1 MLPGPTIIRECPHCK
16 SPFKEW
22 TMASGNTMGAKWWTD
37 GKMEASMLP
46 NRNAL
51 VACPVCD
58 KPVWID
64 EAKELARLKPLGY
77 YAVVRDQAPEKSP
90 YRDIEDQLEYSESPT
105 VDVYKLA
112 LTLAELDADKQKHI
126 RFRLW
131 WLWNDVRRDSGVATP
146 LTDQEVENLEKLI
159 PLLDVSNQIGLMTKA
174 EALRELGR
182 FDECITLID
191 TNESRTESD
200 GYAANIL
207 YWAEQC
213 DPFVRQIQDVSWD
226 FVRSGW
232 EQLKKQQP
240 PFEIDP
246 SGPPVFKVQSDK
258 WWVKV
263 LGMLQ
268 HNWALV
274 EETDEGMIVAYFA
287 HDGGVHKGSSPY
299 KYKQLKNRV
308 AIVDSL
314 EFECWVDAWA
324 ALSANGFT
332 RASEAGE
339 NIYLYSPEG
348 VLWDARATEPGIYS
362 KQGYWKGQK

>member
-22 TMASGNTMGAKWWTD
+22 TMASGNTLGAQWWTD

-46 NRNAL
+46 NRNSL
-51 VACPVCD
+51 VACPVCV

-64 EAKELARLKPLGY
+64 EAKELARLKPVGY
-77 YAVVRDQAPEKSP
+77 YAVEREEVPEESLYK
-90 YRDIEDQLEYSESPT
+90 DMEDQLEYSDSPT
-105 VDVYKLA
+105 AEVYKLA
-112 LTLAELDADKQKHI
+112 LNQPDLDADKKRYI

-131 WLWNDVRRDSGVATP
+131 WLWNDARRETGVASA
-146 LTDQEVENLEKLI
+146 LSDQEIENLEKLI
-159 PLLDVSNQIGLMTKA
+159 PMLDISKQNGLLAKA
-174 EALRELGR
+174 EVFRELGR
-182 FDECITLID
+182 FDECIALID
-191 TNESRTESD
+191 SPEARTEN
-200 GYAANIL
+200 GYAGNIL
-207 YWAEQC
+207 YWAEQR
-213 DPFVRQIQDVSWD
+213 DPYVREIQELSWD

-246 SGPPVFKVQSDK
+246 SGPPVFKIDSDS

-274 EETDEGMIVAYFA
+274 EETDEGKIVAYFA
-287 HDGGVHKGSSPY
+287 HDAGIHKGPSPY

-314 EFECWVDAWA
+314 EFDCWVDAWA
-324 ALSANGFT
+324 ALHNNGFEH
-332 RASEAGE
+332 ADEAGE
-339 NIYLYSPEG
+339 NIYLSTPVG
-348 VLWDARATEPGIYS
+348 VLYDARATEPGVYS
-362 KQGYWKGQK
+362 KQGYWKGLK